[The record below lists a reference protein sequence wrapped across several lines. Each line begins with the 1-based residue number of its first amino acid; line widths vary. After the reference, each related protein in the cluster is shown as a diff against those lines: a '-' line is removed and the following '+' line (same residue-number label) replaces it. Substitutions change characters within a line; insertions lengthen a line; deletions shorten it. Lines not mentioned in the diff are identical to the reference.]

1 MRLHFALA
9 SILAFATA
17 AAVAPAATVMVY
29 VEEVGEGASIQAPRP
44 VRDGLMGG
52 LFDRG
57 DIVFDVGETKADG
70 VDWGTGKSS
79 ALEAI
84 AVEGGAELLVLARSE
99 MSLTRREGGR
109 PLVEVSLTYH
119 VIDLS
124 DRSARGVASGLL
136 SGSNRGKEDEA
147 DATAVARGIGTELAA
162 AVHAAWVTAGKNRK
176 VR

>member
-29 VEEVGEGASIQAPRP
+29 VEEVGEGASTQDPRP
-44 VRDGLMGG
+44 VRDGLLGG

-57 DIVFDVGETKADG
+57 HIVFDVGETKADG
-70 VDWGTGKSS
+70 VDWETGESS
-79 ALEAI
+79 TLTAI

-99 MSLTRREGGR
+99 IRLTRREGSR

-119 VIDLS
+119 VVDLS
-124 DRSARGVASGLL
+124 DPSARGVASGLL
-136 SGSNRGKEDEA
+136 SSSNRGKEDEA
-147 DATAVARGIGTELAA
+147 DASAVARGIGTELAA